1 MKFSRFGLLRHP
13 DFLKL
18 WFGQTISEFG
28 SRISRG
34 GIPLIAV
41 LNLGASPTQMGW
53 LMAAASLPVLLFGL
67 IAGAW
72 VDRLPRRP
80 LMIALD
86 LVRFVLLLFI
96 PLAAF
101 TGWLRFEVLAVILA
115 SMSLMGVVFDAAY
128 RAYLPQL
135 IGSEHLM
142 EGNSKLA
149 VTDSLAEIGGP
160 AVTGLL
166 VQAVGAPLA
175 VIADSITFLV
185 GAGSKAAIRQRVPP
199 PAPAAAGASIRR
211 EIAAGFRLIW
221 GDPILRALAA
231 GVAVR
236 TFFGSF
242 FAALYDFYVVR
253 ELGISPAVLGLL
265 IAGGGVGAL
274 IGATMVERIVKR
286 FGIGRAMIGGL
297 LVSATLNFAI
307 PLAGAVPHEWSP
319 ILLLAAQIGGDGALM
334 IFWISEMSFRQMV
347 IPGHMLGRTH
357 ASFEFLAHLAMPVG
371 ALIAGTIA
379 AGVGAQYTLLIAM
392 TGGFAM
398 ALWLARSPLRHAQP
412 PANAQATGLAQK

>member
-1 MKFSRFGLLRHP
+1 MKFSRSGLLRHP

-41 LNLGASPTQMGW
+41 INLGASPIQMGW

-86 LVRFVLLLFI
+86 LTRFVLLLFI

-101 TGWLRFEVLAVILA
+101 TGGLRFEALAAILA
-115 SMSLMGVVFDAAY
+115 ALSVMGVVFDAAY

-135 IGSEHLM
+135 IGADQLM

-166 VQAVGAPLA
+166 VQAIGAPLA
-175 VIADSITFLV
+175 VIVDSFTFLV
-185 GAGSKAAIRQRVPP
+185 GAGSKAAIRKHVPP
-199 PAPAAAGASIRR
+199 PAADAAGAPIRR
-211 EIAAGFRLIW
+211 EIAEGFQLIW
-221 GDPILRALAA
+221 GQPILKALAA
-231 GVAVR
+231 GVAVN

-242 FAALYDFYVVR
+242 FGALYDFYVVR

-274 IGATMVERIVKR
+274 IGAALVERLVRR

-297 LVSATLNFAI
+297 LVGAILNFAI
-307 PLAGAVPHEWSP
+307 PLAGAVPREWSP

-334 IFWISEMSFRQMV
+334 IFWISEMSFRQRV
-347 IPGHMLGRTH
+347 IPGRLLGRTH
-357 ASFEFLAHLAMPVG
+357 ASFEFLAHLVMPAG
-371 ALIAGTIA
+371 ALIAGMIA
-379 AGVGAQYTLLIAM
+379 AGVGAQFTLLVAM
-392 TGGFAM
+392 TGTFVM
-398 ALWLARSPLRHAQP
+398 ALWLTRSPVRNAQLSATTQP
-412 PANAQATGLAQK
+412 PVVET